1 MSQSPLKKNKT
12 LVLLDAHAI
21 LHRAYH
27 ALPPF
32 TSPDGLP
39 TGALY
44 GFASMILKIIRE
56 LKPDYI
62 AAAYDLAGPTFRHI
76 AYEEYKGK
84 RAKTDDELIAQFDV
98 SRDLL
103 KAFTIPAYSKEGFE
117 ADDIIGTIVEKTK
130 KIKDLSVIIAS
141 GDLDALQLIQG
152 KKVQVYTLRKGIQDT
167 VLYDE
172 AGVKERFG
180 FSPEFLIDYKG
191 LRGDASDNIPGVRGI
206 GEKTASTLIQT
217 FGTLE
222 NILSLAKKNPEKLKK
237 AGITDRIV
245 ALLGDQEEQAIF
257 SKELASIKRDVP
269 ISFLL
274 EDARHED
281 GVPEA
286 GIEFLRKLGFT
297 SIVARLNGLKESVKS
312 EAKNGVS
319 AALSLDKKGLKSIA
333 FMQELFWC
341 TNDGSVFVAT
351 ETGKVFSLTAGA
363 IAGYKKDV
371 SMLFAKNIK
380 HRAFDSKTLTHIFDA
395 EGVAVSFQ
403 DDLQIL
409 FWLNDPRKT
418 DPSLSDLLISVG
430 KTGEDIALEA
440 AALPDIYKTLFEEIK
455 KKDLVSVYRDIELP
469 LVPVLFAMEKRGIRV
484 NPRMLSDLGET
495 TEKEIKRL
503 EKEVHMLAGESFL
516 INSPK
521 ELSRILFDVLG
532 ISAKG
537 VKKTGTGQRSTRFS
551 ELTKLAGLHPII
563 EKIIAYREVGKI
575 HSTYISVLP
584 GLADNEGRIHASF
597 HQTGT
602 VTGRFSSSNPNMQNI
617 PTRSELGD
625 KIRRAFIPS
634 EGAVFLACDYSQI
647 QLRIAAL
654 LSKEEAMLDV
664 FRRGED
670 IHSATAS
677 RVFGVPED
685 KITSEMRRRAKV
697 INFGIL
703 YGMGVQALSAN
714 LEVSRDEASLFLDNY
729 FRQYPKLF
737 HYFESVKEQARR
749 KGYVETLF
757 GRKRFLPEIHSSL
770 IHIAREAERM
780 AMNAPIQGSEADMIK
795 KAMSGV
801 CEHIEKDA
809 RMHGH
814 VHLLLQIHDELLF
827 EVDKEIALYAGEK
840 IASFLE
846 GVYPNKDVDFPV
858 EVKIGPTWAD
868 LKPNRKQ

>member
-1 MSQSPLKKNKT
+1 MVKNKDKKNKT

-32 TSPDGLP
+32 TSPEGLP

-76 AYEEYKGK
+76 AYKEYKGK

-103 KAFTIPAYSKEGFE
+103 KAFSIPAYSREGFE

-191 LRGDASDNIPGVRGI
+191 LRGDPSDNIPGVRGI

-245 ALLGDQEEQAIF
+245 SLLGDQEDQAIF

-269 ISFLL
+269 VVFSL
-274 EDARHED
+274 EDSMHKD
-281 GVPEA
+281 GIPDE
-286 GIEFLRKLGFT
+286 GIAFLRKLGFT
-297 SIVARLNGLKESVKS
+297 SIIARLNGAKESVKS
-312 EAKNGVS
+312 EAQNS
-319 AALSLDKKGLKSIA
+319 APAALSLDKKGWKSIVSA
-333 FMQELFWC
+333 QELFWC
-341 TNDGSVFVAT
+341 IHESNVFAAN
-351 ETGKVFSLTAGA
+351 ETGKVFSLAAGA
-363 IAGYKKDV
+363 IAEYKKDI

-380 HRAFDSKTLTHIFDA
+380 HRAFDSKTLMHIFDA

-418 DPSLSDLLISVG
+418 DPSLSDLLLSVG
-430 KTGEDIALEA
+430 RTGEDIASEVA
-440 AALPDIYKTLFEEIK
+440 ILPDIYKTLFEEIK
-455 KKDLVSVYRDIELP
+455 KKDLLSVYRDIELP
-469 LVPVLFAMEKRGIRV
+469 LVPVLFAMEKRGIRI
-484 NPRMLSDLGET
+484 NAQILSDLGEK

-503 EKEVHMLAGESFL
+503 EKEIHAYARESFL
-516 INSPK
+516 INSPR

-537 VKKTGTGQRSTRFS
+537 IKKTGTGQRSTRFS

-602 VTGRFSSSNPNMQNI
+602 VTGRFSSSDPNMQNI
-617 PTRSELGD
+617 PTRSDLGD
-625 KIRRAFIPS
+625 EIRRAFIPS
-634 EGAVFLACDYSQI
+634 DGAVFLACDYSQI

-654 LSKEEAMLDV
+654 LSGEREMLDV
-664 FRRGED
+664 FKRGED

-677 RVFGVPED
+677 RVFGVPE
-685 KITSEMRRRAKV
+685 KSITPEMRRRAKV

-714 LEVSRDEASLFLDNY
+714 LGVSHDEASLFLTNY
-729 FRQYPKLF
+729 FKQYPKLF

-757 GRKRFLPEIHSSL
+757 GRKRFLPEIHSRL
-770 IHIAREAERM
+770 IHMAREAERM

-795 KAMSGV
+795 KAMRGV
-801 CEHIEKDA
+801 CDYIGKDA
-809 RMHGH
+809 RMRGR
-814 VHLLLQIHDELLF
+814 VHLLLHIHDELLF
-827 EVDKEIALYAGEK
+827 EAEKEIAEYAGEK
-840 IASFLE
+840 LAAFLE
-846 GVYPNKDVDFPV
+846 HVHPNKEVDFPV
-858 EVKIGPTWAD
+858 ETKIGPTWAD
-868 LKPNRKQ
+868 LKTFNR